1 MGYKVFFKV
10 QDFVVSGFR
19 ETLVERVACKSFDG
33 FGLVGHFF
41 SALGLD
47 SEFFFRSE
55 VLNDFRY
62 TVASCC

>member
-1 MGYKVFFKV
+1 M
-10 QDFVVSGFR
+10 VSGFR
-19 ETLVERVACKSFDG
+19 ETLVERVACKSFAG
-33 FGLVGHFF
+33 FGLFGYDF